1 VESRILLTEKTAEG
15 ADVTDLERYI
25 SSSMSKLAL
34 DMAKLM
40 PWFVNLAKRRGPQQA
55 GRILRELFDDP
66 AALAKA
72 RNVNLG
78 RIGIEA
84 ADFAEGKGLDTSR
97 KILTEIRKL
106 SPSNKPLQ
114 GAYDAFRSTQR
125 AAAQQRRMPLKDVMN
140 WMSTA
145 QESGMG
151 AKNILSSLDDFIAGK
166 RSLNPFVDSMGVPIH
181 GGVDP
186 SRYSGR
192 AMEGLN
198 NLKQL
203 DRTGFL
209 SRYRSFNPDA
219 YAKMESEI
227 ARSGRGGIFRRTYQK
242 TPKWLLGLGA
252 GAGGF
257 GLANML
263 AQPRVDAAKREGF
276 GQATGQMTPL
286 IQGMYNNQAAWR
298 LPPYAQG

>member
-1 VESRILLTEKTAEG
+1 M
-15 ADVTDLERYI
+15 TDLERYI
-25 SSSMSKLAL
+25 SHSMNKMAL
-34 DMAKLM
+34 DMAKLI
-40 PWFVNLAKRRGPQQA
+40 PWFTGLAQKVGPQEA
-55 GRILRELFDDP
+55 GRTLRSLINNP
-66 AALAKA
+66 VALAKA
-72 RNVNLG
+72 RQINLKS
-78 RIGIEA
+78 IGIDA
-84 ADFAEGKGLDTSR
+84 ADTARGYGLDTAR
-97 KILTEIRKL
+97 EILRGIRGAAPNDIAIK
-106 SPSNKPLQ
+106 
-114 GAYDAFRSTQR
+114 GAYDAFRSAQR
-125 AAAQQRRMPLKDVMN
+125 AAAQQRRVPLNDVMN

-166 RSLNPFVDSMGVPIH
+166 RSLKPFFDSMGVPIH

-186 SRYSGR
+186 SWYPGR

-263 AQPRVDAAKREGF
+263 ARPRMDARVDAATREGF
-276 GQATGQMTPL
+276 GQATGQLTPL
-286 IQGMYNNQAAWR
+286 IQGMYGNQGAWR